1 MSNKGTPFARFR
13 KAVDPATRWDRLL
26 RGSSFVVHGVT
37 LPLVLTAPRPI
48 WATSTIAFSDGTAAM
63 DRTALGAHVGR
74 CNGLRGRM
82 FLLRSAADSL
92 GSFLAPRTVTA
103 LVALGIL
110 AGVGTL
116 FF

>member
-1 MSNKGTPFARFR
+1 MTNKRTPFARFR
-13 KAVDPATRWDRLL
+13 NAMDPATRWKRLL
-26 RGSSFVVHGVT
+26 QGSSFFVHGVT

-48 WATSTIAFSDGTAAM
+48 WATSTIAFANDTVAM
-63 DRTALGAHVGR
+63 DRTDLGAHLGR

-82 FLLRSAADSL
+82 FSLRSAADSL
-92 GSFLAPRTVTA
+92 GSFLAPRIVTA

>member
-1 MSNKGTPFARFR
+1 MTNKRTPFARFR

-37 LPLVLTAPRPI
+37 LPLVLTAPRPL
-48 WATSTIAFSDGTAAM
+48 WATSTIAFADGTAAM
-63 DRTALGAHVGR
+63 DWTALGAHVGR

-82 FLLRSAADSL
+82 FLLRSVADSF

-110 AGVGTL
+110 VSVGTL

>member
-1 MSNKGTPFARFR
+1 
-13 KAVDPATRWDRLL
+13 
-26 RGSSFVVHGVT
+26 
-37 LPLVLTAPRPI
+37 
-48 WATSTIAFSDGTAAM
+48 
-63 DRTALGAHVGR
+63 
-74 CNGLRGRM
+74 M

-92 GSFLAPRTVTA
+92 RSFLAPRTVTA